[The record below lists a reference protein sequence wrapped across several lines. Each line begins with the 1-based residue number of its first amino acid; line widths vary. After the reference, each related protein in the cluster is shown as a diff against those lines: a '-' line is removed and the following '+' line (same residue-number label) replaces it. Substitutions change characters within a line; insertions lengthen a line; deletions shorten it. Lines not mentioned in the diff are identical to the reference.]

1 MPHRL
6 LQHIG
11 KASALIVATRWI
23 GLPRF
28 VESEKLLRRTSEQC
42 QRNESD
48 AVGDQGINHERKGN
62 FLKCILNPEIEL
74 MPLLLFDSDMENRSR
89 KGVREVAKLAQVS
102 IGTVSNVINRPE
114 LVSPETVQRVEE
126 AMHEIGY
133 IPGERKKGRQL
144 LAFGQSAQ
152 GRALI
157 DQVSKAGLEV
167 AEIDLSDDTQ
177 RERFIRF
184 LSNNKSAAAAFLVV
198 TQAGKAVNG
207 LSEFISRGGMV

>member
-1 MPHRL
+1 M
-6 LQHIG
+6 
-11 KASALIVATRWI
+11 
-23 GLPRF
+23 
-28 VESEKLLRRTSEQC
+28 
-42 QRNESD
+42 
-48 AVGDQGINHERKGN
+48 
-62 FLKCILNPEIEL
+62 NPEIEL
-74 MPLLLFDSDMENRSR
+74 SPLLLFDSDMENRSR